1 MWRLLQTHQN
11 SRVRVTPNTDPAASG
26 DGCSNPPGCKITGG
40 KEEEVLR
47 TDMKCK
53 VRMKNCL
60 LNLVVERTLSTLE
73 RRVPVVDCGSGWNG
87 VRGGVSG

>member
-11 SRVRVTPNTDPAASG
+11 SSVRVTPHTDPAASG

-40 KEEEVLR
+40 KEVGVLR
-47 TDMKCK
+47 ADMKCK

-60 LNLVVERTLSTLE
+60 LNLVVEWTLSTLE
-73 RRVPVVDCGSGWNG
+73 RRVPVVYGGSGWNG
-87 VRGGVSG
+87 VGGGGIG